1 MSNMIEYKEQ
11 IAFHPGYYVKEL
23 IDDQGITQEEL
34 AKRLQT
40 TPKTVSDLVNGRI
53 NLTDEMVLRLSIVF
67 GTSTSLWLNLNK
79 KFIERKLVIEE
90 QKQLDRE
97 CELARLLDYK
107 FWVNLGVVKK
117 TRISAEKVK
126 ELQRYL
132 KVSSLSVLQQRD
144 FLVQY
149 RTSVSEVNDTNVINA
164 NAWVQTAI
172 NMGSSSNTDV
182 FSKKKLKAAL
192 PEIRSMTVQKP
203 DDFMPRMKKLL
214 ADCGVALV
222 ILPNLKNCGI
232 NGAVKW
238 MGKDKVLLALNDR
251 RKFADIFWF
260 ALFHELGHVF
270 QQRLTMLIVSDE
282 NKDEL
287 MKDERL
293 QKLEEEADVFS
304 CNALIPEKEYRLFLE
319 QTGKKFTSDAV
330 ISFAEKINILPGIVI
345 GRLQHDRYLD
355 QRSALNSLKRKY
367 TITEFPNL

>member
-1 MSNMIEYKEQ
+1 M
-11 IAFHPGYYVKEL
+11 
-23 IDDQGITQEEL
+23 
-34 AKRLQT
+34 
-40 TPKTVSDLVNGRI
+40 
-53 NLTDEMVLRLSIVF
+53 
-67 GTSTSLWLNLNK
+67 
-79 KFIERKLVIEE
+79 
-90 QKQLDRE
+90 
-97 CELARLLDYK
+97 
-107 FWVNLGVVKK
+107 
-117 TRISAEKVK
+117 
-126 ELQRYL
+126 
-132 KVSSLSVLQQRD
+132 
-144 FLVQY
+144 
-149 RTSVSEVNDTNVINA
+149 SEVNDTNVINA

>member
-1 MSNMIEYKEQ
+1 MIEYKEQ